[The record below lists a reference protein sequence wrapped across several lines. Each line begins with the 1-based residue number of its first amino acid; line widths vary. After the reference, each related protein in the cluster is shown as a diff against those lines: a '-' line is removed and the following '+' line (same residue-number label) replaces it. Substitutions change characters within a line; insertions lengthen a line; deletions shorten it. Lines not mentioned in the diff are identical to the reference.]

1 MICCFLLIFHLL
13 LLICFL
19 INFSIYINNRYHF
32 MLILLHHWSKRL
44 YVMIFVYRMLIHVVW
59 YQLLIFNWHYQLNMN
74 LSVFCLKYCNHKQI
88 YTDIELSDTKLQYS
102 DFTLK
107 MHVRVNPGI
116 FIQEMQFI
124 TVIIMKKK
132 PISPNS
138 QTGVRYERIDKL
150 MYILL

>member
-1 MICCFLLIFHLL
+1 MLARHQNLRLYNFKVARHTNILFDGTMKCMCLIWNMICCFLLIFHLL

-44 YVMIFVYRMLIHVVW
+44 YVMIFLYRMLIHVVW

-88 YTDIELSDTKLQYS
+88 QTSNYQILNYNTVTSH
-102 DFTLK
+102 LK
-107 MHVRVNPGI
+107 C
-116 FIQEMQFI
+116 
-124 TVIIMKKK
+124 T
-132 PISPNS
+132 
-138 QTGVRYERIDKL
+138 
-150 MYILL
+150 